1 MVKGPPNGHEIYDT
15 PASSEKPPPHTVVSA
30 CPEWAWPCSSCLQ
43 CLLRLRPQVYDVP
56 PSVSRDVAEQQPIRE
71 ETYDVP
77 PHCRVKAASPGHFLN
92 HDDPLIPEDVYDVPP
107 PTLGD
112 KQCDEDRGVVGR
124 GAQDIYDVPA
134 SLQVGGH
141 RDLYDTPASL
151 QVRGHHDLYDFP
163 RDREDRLGDRRD
175 REQNVYDV
183 PPQVRPGAASHR

>member
-1 MVKGPPNGHEIYDT
+1 MYD
-15 PASSEKPPPHTVVSA
+15 
-30 CPEWAWPCSSCLQ
+30 
-43 CLLRLRPQVYDVP
+43 
-56 PSVSRDVAEQQPIRE
+56 I
-71 ETYDVP
+71 
-77 PHCRVKAASPGHFLN
+77 
-92 HDDPLIPEDVYDVPP
+92 PP

-124 GAQDIYDVPA
+124 GAQDIYDIPA

-141 RDLYDTPASL
+141 RDLYDI
-151 QVRGHHDLYDFP
+151 P